1 MKLSSQ
7 DLTRGNPLKQ
17 IFLFSVPLVLGTL
30 FQQLYSFVDSII
42 VGRFIGSD
50 ALGAVGATY
59 SLNFLIIGFVQGFC
73 VGLGIP
79 LAQRFGAKDRQN
91 IQHYFWNGVYLCL
104 LISLIFGFV
113 MTFTSRGLL
122 MVMQTPSALLNDA
135 VIFIKP
141 QFTFIWVTVLY
152 NFSASALRA
161 FGDSTHPFYFLAFA
175 SLVNIALDFLFIYY
189 WHWGV
194 SGAAAATILAQLVSG
209 LMNMYW
215 LIKKS
220 QVVDFRHPALAFS
233 KKQCGHLAYIALPMG
248 FEYSVSAIGAV
259 IMQLAINSLG
269 TVYVIA
275 ETAGEKIR
283 QMFTLPMES
292 VGMGMATYIGQNFGA
307 KKIGRIHHGIK
318 DGLKIQLFYCI
329 FCLIVIL
336 LFADPLAKLII
347 GNHPRLIS
355 LASLYLR
362 IMSTTFILHGS
373 LMIYR
378 NTLQGLG
385 FSVQAIVSG
394 ISELVGRSITSFI
407 TMATASFIGVCFI
420 NPTAWLVALIYC
432 VFMVYHQLNH
442 LEQERKSFYFN
453 GN

>member
-1 MKLSSQ
+1 MQ
-7 DLTRGNPLKQ
+7 NNTRDLTVGSPLKQ
-17 IFLFSVPLVLGTL
+17 IFIFSVPLVLGTL

-42 VGRFIGSD
+42 VGRFINSD

-79 LAQRFGAKDRQN
+79 LAQRFGAKDHED
-91 IQHYFWNGVYLCL
+91 IQHYFWNGVYLCV
-104 LISLIFGFV
+104 LISIIFGSI
-113 MTFTSRGLL
+113 MTLICRELL
-122 MVMQTPSALLNDA
+122 VVMQTPSALLNGA
-135 VIFIKP
+135 VTFIKP
-141 QFTFIWVTVLY
+141 QFTFIWITVLY
-152 NFSASALRA
+152 NFSASALRS

-189 WHWGV
+189 WHWGI
-194 SGAAAATILAQLVSG
+194 SGAAAATLIAQLVSG
-209 LMNMYW
+209 LLNVYW
-215 LIKKS
+215 LIVKS
-220 QVVDFRHPALAFS
+220 HVIDFRHPRLKIS
-233 KKQCGHLAYIALPMG
+233 KHHCGRLSYIALPMG

-307 KKIGRIHHGIK
+307 KKMGRIHDGIK
-318 DGLKIQLFYCI
+318 DGLKIQFIYCI

-336 LFADPLAKLII
+336 ALADPLSQLVI
-347 GNHPRLIS
+347 GNHPHLIALS
-355 LASLYLR
+355 ALYLR

-385 FSVQAIVSG
+385 YSVQAIVSG
-394 ISELVGRSITSFI
+394 IGELVGRSITSFI
-407 TMATASFIGVCFI
+407 TMATASFIGVCLI
-420 NPTAWLVALIYC
+420 NPTAWLVALSYC
-432 VFMVYHQLNH
+432 IFMVYHELNKI
-442 LEQERKSFYFN
+442 EQERKLN
-453 GN
+453 